1 MARIFS
7 KAHSRSTRKLEL
19 GGCHQDTSS
28 ETTDSIARSWRVVWR
43 VTVVRRC
50 QWQAVTVGSRIR
62 RSWNLPSAARTV
74 TVPDSGRS
82 EGGQEKGRCGR
93 DAPQSSPWL
102 G

>member
-74 TVPDSGRS
+74 TVPDSGMS
-82 EGGQEKGRCGR
+82 ER
-93 DAPQSSPWL
+93 
-102 G
+102 